1 MLAECPV
8 NMLKMKEKFSIVYL
22 KSEQL
27 AVHIDAYGRRTGL
40 SRSSI
45 TKHLKQVQQ
54 VVWRKLPNRTKAQT
68 TLLAK
73 NMR

>member
-8 NMLKMKEKFSIVYL
+8 NMLKMKEKFSIVYF
-22 KSEQL
+22 KSKQL

-54 VVWRKLPNRTKAQT
+54 VGLEEATKPNKSLNYAIG
-68 TLLAK
+68 
-73 NMR
+73 

>member
-1 MLAECPV
+1 
-8 NMLKMKEKFSIVYL
+8 MLKMKEKFSIVYL
-22 KSEQL
+22 KSKQL

-54 VVWRKLPNRTKAQT
+54 VGLECWAR
-68 TLLAK
+68 
-73 NMR
+73 

>member
-1 MLAECPV
+1 
-8 NMLKMKEKFSIVYL
+8 MLKMKEKFSIVYL
-22 KSEQL
+22 KSKQL

-54 VVWRKLPNRTKAQT
+54 IGLEEATKPNKSPNYAIG
-68 TLLAK
+68 
-73 NMR
+73 

>member
-1 MLAECPV
+1 
-8 NMLKMKEKFSIVYL
+8 MLKMKEKFSIVYL

-45 TKHLKQVQQ
+45 TTHLKQVQQ
-54 VVWRKLPNRTKAQT
+54 VGFEEATKPNKSPNYAIG
-68 TLLAK
+68 
-73 NMR
+73 